1 MNSSIDNEQPPKS
14 PVLGGNNIKRSHTT
28 MQLPKFETVKED
40 YPDDKSVG
48 PFGDNVSHAGSR
60 SSQIGKRAAKY
71 TKKTEHSPV
80 NTRKTMEALP
90 VPEDSG
96 MILKMLFRPQKFGN
110 GTLFDYTCQ
119 GGNWNIV
126 PDVVS

>member
-14 PVLGGNNIKRSHTT
+14 PVLGGNNINRSHTT
-28 MQLPKFETVKED
+28 MNAGSNQLPKFETVKED
-40 YPDDKSVG
+40 YPDDRSAMSRKSYMG
-48 PFGDNVSHAGSR
+48 PFGDNISHAGSR

-80 NTRKTMEALP
+80 NIRKATEALP
-90 VPEDSG
+90 VPEDSK

-110 GTLFDYTCQ
+110 GTLFDYTC
-119 GGNWNIV
+119 
-126 PDVVS
+126 